1 MEYRSSS
8 PAALLSVASLTV
20 LRLLAVSL
28 TIAHLRLLTITS
40 HLRLLSVAHLRLT
53 VSSHLWLLSVTHL
66 WLLSVAAHLR
76 LSVSAHLWLLSIA
89 LPVASHL
96 LLTILWLLSVAS
108 HLRLSVS
115 LPDSL
120 LTLSSLHIVL
130 VLEKFFEG
138 QEELWFLSH
147 AVAVLVYGSHG
158 LHGLL
163 AVDAGGVTGHGED
176 IIEEHGEFV
185 AVQSARLVAV
195 VLHEYL
201 VDIGLQLFVRDA
213 HICSQIK

>member
-8 PAALLSVASLTV
+8 PAALLAVASLTV
-20 LRLLAVSL
+20 LRLLTVSL
-28 TIAHLRLLTITS
+28 TITHLRLLTIAS
-40 HLRLLSVAHLRLT
+40 HLRLLSVAHLWLT
-53 VSSHLWLLSVTHL
+53 VSSHLRLLSVTHL
-66 WLLSVAAHLR
+66 WLLSIAAHLR
-76 LSVSAHLWLLSIA
+76 LSVSAHLWLLSIT
-89 LPVASHL
+89 LSVASHL
-96 LLTILWLLSVAS
+96 LLTILWLLSIAS

-120 LTLSSLHIVL
+120 LALPSLHVVL

-147 AVAVLVYGSHG
+147 TITVLVDGSHG

-163 AVDAGGVTGHGED
+163 AVDASGVTGHGED
-176 IIEEHGEFV
+176 VIEEHGEFV
-185 AVQSARLVAV
+185 AVQTARLVAV

-201 VDIGLQLFVRDA
+201 IDIGLQLLVRDA